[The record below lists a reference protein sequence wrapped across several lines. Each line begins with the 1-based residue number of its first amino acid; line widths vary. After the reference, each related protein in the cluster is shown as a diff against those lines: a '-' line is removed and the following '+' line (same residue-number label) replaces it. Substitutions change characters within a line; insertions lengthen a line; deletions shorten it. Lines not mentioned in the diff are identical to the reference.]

1 MVDDPSAYSFCL
13 RGAIQRCYSCPLEA
27 MNVELKVRS
36 VLLQEGFNGH
46 LMSFNDNQATFED
59 IKKVIELADI

>member
-13 RGAIQRCYSCPLEA
+13 RGAIQRCYGSSLEA
-27 MNVELKVRS
+27 IIAERKVCTI
-36 VLLQEGFNGH
+36 LLQEGFNDH